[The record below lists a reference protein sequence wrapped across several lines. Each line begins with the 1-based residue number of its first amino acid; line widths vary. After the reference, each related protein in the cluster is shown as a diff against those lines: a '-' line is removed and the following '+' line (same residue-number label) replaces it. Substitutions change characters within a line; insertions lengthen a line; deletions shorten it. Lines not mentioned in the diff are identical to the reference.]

1 MMFGS
6 LMIHVHFGHLLVIL
20 EQSLCGPAALHA
32 GTGYILSTKK
42 QW

>member
-1 MMFGS
+1 MIFGS
-6 LMIHVHFGHLLVIL
+6 LMMHVHFGRLLVIL
-20 EQSLCGPAALHA
+20 EQRLHGPAALHP